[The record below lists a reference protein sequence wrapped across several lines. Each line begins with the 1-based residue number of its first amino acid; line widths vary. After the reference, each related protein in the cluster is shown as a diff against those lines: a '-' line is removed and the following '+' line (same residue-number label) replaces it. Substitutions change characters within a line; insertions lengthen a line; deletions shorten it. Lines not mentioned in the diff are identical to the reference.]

1 MAVCALASARAR
13 DGAVIHMPPSMSA
26 LLAETRA
33 EAFSNAAEAAFPTKL
48 IDAQEFDYLRAS
60 GLLAV
65 LSIQNGQT
73 DHMHVHLGNYMTL
86 VALQELHDELKWP
99 QSISGIE
106 REERKRLVSKNTFRI
121 VCTPD

>member
-13 DGAVIHMPPSMSA
+13 DGAVMHMSPNISA
-26 LLAETRA
+26 LLAEPRA
-33 EAFSNAAEAAFPTKL
+33 EVFSSAAEAAFPAKL

-65 LSIQNGQT
+65 LCIQNGQT
-73 DHMHVHLGNYMTL
+73 DHMQVHLGNYMTL

-106 REERKRLVSKNTFRI
+106 REERKRLVSI
-121 VCTPD
+121 GP